1 MKKGENINSI
11 LSSKNPKLMLQDA
24 EIRTAKVYKISCLE
38 VIGLLILGG
47 EGQRV
52 ARERH
57 PWETVVLRGG
67 EQSQRV
73 PPSAP
78 GIPDPAT
85 RVEAECVIR
94 PIPQSSGIPSVETWS
109 SHRRRHGDEAREKE
123 ESDGHGI
130 IPDVR
135 VG

>member
-1 MKKGENINSI
+1 M
-11 LSSKNPKLMLQDA
+11 A
-24 EIRTAKVYKISCLE
+24 VW
-38 VIGLLILGG
+38 
-47 EGQRV
+47 RV
-52 ARERH
+52 H
-57 PWETVVLRGG
+57 LPVVGDVAAC
-67 EQSQRV
+67 EEM
-73 PPSAP
+73 P
-78 GIPDPAT
+78 T